1 MNDAAVAEAA
11 ETTQESVETPTEEV
25 VEAVESE
32 DEATSQE
39 DSEPSESSTEKK
51 QDNLQERI
59 DKLVAARR
67 EAQEQAEYWK
77 RKAEEE
83 PQQQAEFTPGKS
95 LADFDYD
102 EGAYSKYLVEESR
115 KAAQSEVQT
124 SLERDRQA
132 RRQAEFIAKESEFA
146 DGIDDYDR
154 VTRNPALRITNDMV
168 EAVQL
173 SEQGPAVLYY
183 LGKNPD
189 VTSKLA
195 DLPPLAMAR
204 EIGRIEAN
212 ELRKPGK
219 STTNAPAPTPKLD
232 ATEPANVISP
242 TSAAADKLSMNEWV
256 KRRNKQLSN
265 NG

>member
-11 ETTQESVETPTEEV
+11 EVTQESVETPTEEV
-25 VEAVESE
+25 TEAVEGE
-32 DEATSQE
+32 EQATSE
-39 DSEPSESSTEKK
+39 EKSEPSESSTEKK

-77 RKAEEE
+77 RKAEET
-83 PQQQAEFTPGKS
+83 PSVPDEFDPGKT

-102 EGAYSKYLVEESR
+102 EKAYSEYLIEETKKSAQEEVR
-115 KAAQSEVQT
+115 AA
-124 SLERDRQA
+124 LERDRA
-132 RRQAEFIAKESEFA
+132 TKTAAAFSAKEREFA
-146 DGIDDYDR
+146 DGVDDYDR
-154 VTRNPALRITNDMV
+154 VTRNPSLTITNEMIEVIQQSD
-168 EAVQL
+168 E
-173 SEQGPAVLYY
+173 GPALLYY

-189 VTSKLA
+189 IASKVA
-195 DLPPLAMAR
+195 QLPPMAMALQL
-204 EIGRIEAN
+204 GHIEAS

-219 STTNAPAPTPKLD
+219 STTNAPAPAPKLD

-242 TSAAADKLSMNEWV
+242 KTGAGDKLSMNEWV
-256 KRRNKQLSN
+256 KRRNKQLSS